1 MSLTT
6 KKPGVVLWFIQ
17 GLLAA
22 LFLFA
27 GGFKLALPL
36 VALAKLSSLSAP
48 FLKFIGVCEVTGA
61 IGLILPGLLHI
72 RTELTPLAAAG
83 GRGVGDHH
91 DGRDHRNGGHA
102 RGGARCGSARRGA
115 PRGRGRLWPVAAGAA
130 TPGGPPVVPVEWPRG
145 GSGGGVNSPCRFR
158 EPSFDAT
165 MGPGS
170 ARHEP
175 ETRRSRGPCDS

>member
-72 RTELTPLAAAG
+72 RTELTPLAA
-83 GRGVGDHH
+83 VGLAIIMT
-91 DGRDHRNGGHA
+91 GATIVTAATQGAAPAVVPLVVGLLAAAVAYSRWLPAPQRQAAHRSSLSSGLGED
-102 RGGARCGSARRGA
+102 
-115 PRGRGRLWPVAAGAA
+115 PAAG
-130 TPGGPPVVPVEWPRG
+130 
-145 GSGGGVNSPCRFR
+145 
-158 EPSFDAT
+158 
-165 MGPGS
+165 
-170 ARHEP
+170 
-175 ETRRSRGPCDS
+175 